1 MVEELTIEE
10 LDPIEKEAVMYI
22 SNAVDCP
29 IKIYQRSNSY
39 LTICNESG
47 NDFCRVKASSRTL
60 WISLDM
66 NNTGFEDD
74 ERLAFVPNKNQRHWK
89 ITLSDLEKINEYSDI
104 IKACS
109 KITY

>member
-1 MVEELTIEE
+1 MSQLNGSRFPFIVA
-10 LDPIEKEAVMYI
+10 DV
-22 SNAVDCP
+22 
-29 IKIYQRSNSY
+29 
-39 LTICNESG
+39 
-47 NDFCRVKASSRTL
+47 RVKASSRTL